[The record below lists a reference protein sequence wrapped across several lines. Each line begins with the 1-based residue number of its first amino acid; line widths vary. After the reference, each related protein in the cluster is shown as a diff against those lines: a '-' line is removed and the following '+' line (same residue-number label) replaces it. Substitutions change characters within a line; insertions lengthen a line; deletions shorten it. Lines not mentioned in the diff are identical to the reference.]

1 MIIIHTN
8 FGNISLEL
16 TPEKTPKTVANFLK
30 YIEDGYYEGTLFHR
44 VIPGF
49 MIQGGGFTTGLV
61 DKDSYEPIEN
71 EAATGIINRRGTI
84 AMARTSD
91 PHSASSQFFI
101 NLTDNLF
108 LDYKSANAQ
117 GYGYCVFGSVTDGMD
132 VVDKIAQVKT
142 GSQQG
147 HGDVPLNDVIIEK
160 VEIVSHVTKVDETAS
175 I

>member
-8 FGNISLEL
+8 FGKISLEL

-30 YIEDGYYEGTLFHR
+30 YAEEGFYEGTLFHR

-49 MIQGGGFTTGLV
+49 MIQGGGYTEGLTE
-61 DKDSYEPIEN
+61 KDNYEPIEN
-71 EAATGIINRRGTI
+71 EAATGLTNRRGTI

-91 PHSASSQFFI
+91 PHSATSQFFI
-101 NLTDNLF
+101 NLADNLF
-108 LDYKSANAQ
+108 LDYKAANVQ
-117 GYGYCVFGSVTDGMD
+117 GYGYCVFGSVKDGMD

-142 GSQQG
+142 GNQQG

-160 VEIVSHVTKVDETAS
+160 VEIVAPVILTEDQ
-175 I
+175 